1 MTWTGWATVQDV
13 SDGPAPIDVLLTA
26 SADEKVQPFKDN
38 PQYAGSPS
46 AYGDHEMPAL
56 TSNTEG
62 KLRSIE
68 IKMVFDE
75 DEAPLA
81 VGDIVNINGHFTKR
95 PPAEEDA

>member
-1 MTWTGWATVQDV
+1 
-13 SDGPAPIDVLLTA
+13 
-26 SADEKVQPFKDN
+26 VQPFKNN
-38 PQYAGSPS
+38 PQFAGPN
-46 AYGDHEMPAL
+46 ADAEMPAL
-56 TSNTEG
+56 ASNTEG

-95 PPAEEDA
+95 LPAEEDA

>member
-1 MTWTGWATVQDV
+1 
-13 SDGPAPIDVLLTA
+13 VLLAA
-26 SADEKVQPFKDN
+26 SADETVQPFKDN
-38 PQYAGSPS
+38 PQLAGSPQS
-46 AYGDHEMPAL
+46 DAEQPAL

-81 VGDIVNINGHFTKR
+81 VGDIVNIIGHFQR
-95 PPAEEDA
+95 RAPAGESNP